1 MFPVA
6 FVGVGVLQV
15 LVAVVCGLHWYV
27 LYGPFSSGSRDEQ
40 QLAHTCAFACPLL
53 ERLSK
58 GVADMHV
65 TIMCTGMGLSSGGM
79 LFVCLHACARVHK
92 HARVD

>member
-1 MFPVA
+1 MSS
-6 FVGVGVLQV
+6 
-15 LVAVVCGLHWYV
+15 LHIHV
-27 LYGPFSSGSRDEQ
+27 HLH
-40 QLAHTCAFACPLL
+40 AHYWKK
-53 ERLSK
+53 LSK